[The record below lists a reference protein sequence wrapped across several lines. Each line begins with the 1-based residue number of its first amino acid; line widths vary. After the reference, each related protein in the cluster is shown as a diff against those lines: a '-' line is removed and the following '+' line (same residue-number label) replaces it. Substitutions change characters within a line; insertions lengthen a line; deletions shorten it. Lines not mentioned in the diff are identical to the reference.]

1 MFKGR
6 RAESD
11 NGWTGYG
18 PWPYT
23 ILDESDLAHHIERLA
38 LAHTEGATESLTIQP
53 FPAPNK
59 NQDRHTITQWDTP
72 QGTWKIFSVFD
83 GGSYSSFQTLRL
95 PY

>member
-6 RAESD
+6 RSESN

-23 ILDESDLAHHIERLA
+23 ILDETDFAHHLERLA
-38 LAHTEGATESLTIQP
+38 EVHPVGEAEALTIQP

-83 GGSYSSFQTLRL
+83 GESYSSFQTLRL